1 MALYRVMKGADAW
14 EYEGKGHYNCKA
26 TRLHTFDDFEG
37 GKLTMGLTHFF
48 PAKDGQPG
56 GGAYVRQ
63 AAFEMIYYVKKGNL
77 TIITADEETDDPAKM
92 TRHDLVEGD
101 SIRFMPGACRGIDNV
116 SDEIVQ
122 MLVVMIV
129 EKH

>member
-1 MALYRVMKGADAW
+1 MLYRVMKGADAW
-14 EYEGKGHYNCKA
+14 EYEGKGHFNCKA

-56 GGAYVRQ
+56 GGAFVRETG
-63 AAFEMIYYVKKGNL
+63 FEMIYYVKKGNL
-77 TIITADEETDDPAKM
+77 TIITADTEDGPQ
-92 TRHDLVEGD
+92 TRHELVEGD
-101 SIRFMPGACRGIDNV
+101 SVRFMPGACRGIANE
-116 SDEIVQ
+116 SDEVVQ

-129 EKH
+129 EPK